1 MPSSKGCKSQN
12 KPKSKAK
19 AKTKTKSIP
28 PDSPK
33 WVVVQLSP
41 MGEKEKNLEM
51 IKKSARQILKSDIE
65 MFIPAISQK
74 VRNESQTVFF
84 MDGYVFI
91 RHVDG
96 HPYHRL
102 NETTYFLSVLSK
114 ISSDKKRVYSL
125 LDDKALNPMRSGVQ
139 NMRMNKFVEDES
151 VKVIKGNF
159 RNLIGK
165 IISVSDGGE
174 NVQVSIDLRSKK
186 MIIDFPASYLMRA

>member
-1 MPSSKGCKSQN
+1 MPSSKGCKNQN
-12 KPKSKAK
+12 KLKS
-19 AKTKTKSIP
+19 KTKTKSIP
-28 PDSPK
+28 PNNPK

-65 MFIPAISQK
+65 MFIPAMSQK

-91 RHVDG
+91 KHVDG
-96 HPYHRL
+96 LPYHKL
-102 NETTYFLSVLSK
+102 NETTYFLNVLSK
-114 ISSDKKRVYSL
+114 INLDKKRVYSL
-125 LDDKALNPMRSGVQ
+125 LDDKALDPMRSGVQ
-139 NMRMNKFVEDES
+139 NMRMNKFIEDEN

-186 MIIDFPASYLMRA
+186 MIIDFPASYLVLAN